1 MERYF
6 RDVAMY
12 RSHMSAQ
19 YLNIASGI
27 GRVHFD
33 LPFGWG
39 GL

>member
-1 MERYF
+1 
-6 RDVAMY
+6 
-12 RSHMSAQ
+12 MSAQ

-27 GRVHFD
+27 GRVHLG